1 MNHLLII
8 GLGNPGL
15 NYNDTRHN
23 IGFAFIN
30 VIAEY
35 FHFPEFTT
43 KFSAHISSQVMKNNK
58 ITLAKPQTYMNLSG
72 QSVSRIA
79 QFYKI
84 PSENIIVIHDD
95 LDLDLAKVKMKI
107 NGGSGGHNGINSID
121 QQLGKDYYRIRIGI
135 GKPGIN
141 YEVSNFVLSKFTN
154 DETKFIA
161 ILFENLIKNFEL
173 ILEKNMPDLMNKIS
187 MEYKKYGI

>member
-30 VIAEY
+30 AIAEH

-43 KFSAHISSQVMKNNK
+43 KFSAHISSQLVENNK
-58 ITLAKPQTYMNLSG
+58 ITLVKPQTYMNLSG

-121 QQLGKDYYRIRIGI
+121 QQIGKDYYRIRIGI
-135 GKPGIN
+135 GKPNIN
-141 YEVSNFVLSKFTN
+141 YDVSNFVLSKFTN
-154 DETKFIA
+154 DEIKIIA
-161 ILFENLIKNFEL
+161 ILFENLLKNFEL
-173 ILEKNMPDLMNKIS
+173 ILEKNMPDFMNKIS